1 MSDLAKYRIYLM
13 AYQIILF
20 AGIVTCDLPLA
31 AFILNMQLL
40 FVSLI
45 SLCLFLIE
53 KSDKKIQYTT
63 MHAYVD
69 LSRITLRRR

>member
-1 MSDLAKYRIYLM
+1 MSDLAKHRIYLM

-45 SLCLFLIE
+45 SLLLWVVD
-53 KSDKKIQYTT
+53 KLNKKIDYVTLY
-63 MHAYVD
+63 AYVD